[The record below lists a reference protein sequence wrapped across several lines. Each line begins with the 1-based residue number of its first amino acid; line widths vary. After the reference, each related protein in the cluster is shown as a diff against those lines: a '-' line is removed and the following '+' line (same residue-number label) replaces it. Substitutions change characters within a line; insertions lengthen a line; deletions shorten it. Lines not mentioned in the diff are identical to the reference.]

1 MWSQLEFDKI
11 KGAYRC
17 FVSQTQKM
25 SNTFCKNYDRS
36 FMLCKFWSNWKE
48 NTINLYQDLEVIKT

>member
-36 FMLCKFWSNWKE
+36 FMLCKF
-48 NTINLYQDLEVIKT
+48 LEQLEGKYN